1 MVMKRS
7 EQFFNIIRTFFIGA
21 VFPGSGNTAN
31 AYNNNNPNPNQRF
44 QKTASPTTRR
54 TVTTRRVVQ
63 TTATVRTP
71 VKAQKKPQTKS

>member
-31 AYNNNNPNPNQRF
+31 AYNNNNPNPNQRV